1 MESCR
6 HCVIFNKISRGNVMK
21 YLSAIVLGLFS
32 SNLWAQD
39 IPRGSIPEPEILLL
53 IGIGVVA
60 LIASRSNRK

>member
-1 MESCR
+1 
-6 HCVIFNKISRGNVMK
+6 MK

-39 IPRGSIPEPEILLL
+39 PPRGSIPEPEILLL